1 MIDKDAEVQL
11 MQQRNPYIPLAGG
24 VIAVSF
30 AAVFIKLAAAP
41 SLVIA
46 SYRMLFAWLL
56 VMPAALWK
64 SRDELRKVSRR
75 NLLLMICSGIS
86 LALHFATW
94 ISSFGF
100 TTVAS
105 STVLVSMQPI
115 FAVVF
120 SWLLFRERISRR
132 QLIAIVIAVV
142 GSIVIGLADVN
153 SATAGSASLWGNT
166 LALLG
171 AVFAAVYF
179 LCGKAVRQTVPLLPY
194 VSIVYGVSALTLIAI
209 TLRSGIA
216 LRAYGPYDYLLFL
229 GLAVVCTVVG
239 HSTLNWAL
247 AHLPA
252 AAVGV
257 AVLGEPIGATLW
269 AMALFAEVPSGG
281 QLLGGGLLLTG
292 ILLFMLPARAKA
304 GKQRGAA
311 RQG

>member
-1 MIDKDAEVQL
+1 
-11 MQQRNPYIPLAGG
+11 MQQRSPYLTLAGG

-46 SYRMLFAWLL
+46 SYRMLFAWLML
-56 VMPAALWK
+56 MPMALWK

-75 NLLLMICSGIS
+75 NLLLMLCSGVS

-94 ISSFGF
+94 ISSFRF

-105 STVLVSMQPI
+105 STVLVSMQPV

-120 SWLLFRERISRR
+120 SWLLFREGISRR
-132 QLIAIVIAVV
+132 QLVAIVIAVA
-142 GSIVIGLADVN
+142 GSIVIGLSDIGAQTTGQ
-153 SATAGSASLWGNT
+153 SSLWGNA

-179 LCGKAVRQTVPLLPY
+179 LCGKAVRREVPLLPY
-194 VSIVYGVSALTLIAI
+194 VSIVYGVSALTLMAI
-209 TLRSGIA
+209 TLSSGIG
-216 LRAYGPYDYLLFL
+216 LHAYGPYDYLLFL
-229 GLAVVCTVVG
+229 GLAVICTVIG

-257 AVLGEPIGATLW
+257 AVLGEPIGATVW
-269 AMALFAEVPSGG
+269 AMALFAEIPSGG
-281 QLLGGGLLLTG
+281 QLFGGGLLLTG
-292 ILLFMLPARAKA
+292 ILLFMLPARAKDC
-304 GKQRGAA
+304 KQPVAD